1 MNGELSEFVS
11 FQLDHQANNK
21 YLLVMRTTNAFCRKL
36 SSCVFSLLSFGT
48 LQATEIDDIEGLNLA
63 MPLVGTSGIRVI
75 TPTLLELARVNTQA
89 PGGPPDSWNFVDSS
103 GNFSVPTDSYSVSV
117 NEQTVTA
124 TVSGFRRRPLYAP
137 LPSRDL
143 RVDNRVFITLQTPL
157 ANNDAVSV
165 TTTGWEGAT
174 SVPYQ
179 VTMDPLR
186 RNAAIH
192 VNQEGYQ
199 TKSPKKAVIGYYL
212 GNAGEL
218 QVAATTFS
226 IIDSSGQTVYNGNLV
241 AKPDVGYA
249 YTPLPYQ
256 ATRVADFSAL
266 QTPGEYRLLVP
277 GLGTSLSFRIDDGM
291 LLNFVRAYALGL
303 YNQRC
308 GCEVELPYSR
318 HAHVACH
325 TAAASIPSPQTAF
338 PKAWTNIISNNS
350 NPGHSAPR
358 LASEATML
366 YPFVKTGPIDVSG
379 GHHDAGDYSKYTINS
394 AQLIHHLVF
403 AVDSFPAVGAMDNI
417 GIPESGDGKSDLL
430 QEAKFEADFLAKMQ
444 DDDGGFYF
452 LVYPKDR
459 KYEDTVLPENGDP
472 QVVWPKNTSATAASV
487 GALAE
492 IGSSPLFKAQFPVE
506 SALYLQKAKAGWDFL
521 TKAIATYGKD
531 GSYQKLTHYGDIF
544 RHDDELAWAAAAMFA
559 ATGDPVY
566 QTQLM
571 AWFAPG
577 TRDTRRWSWW
587 KLFESYGCAA
597 RTYAFAVR
605 SGRRLPSEMN
615 VPYLAACEA
624 EIVGSGND
632 MLGRA
637 NNCAYG
643 SSFESDSKRQR
654 TAGWYFSSDR
664 AFEMTA
670 AQMISPSA
678 GYEDA
683 VLSNVN
689 FELGCNPVNVS
700 YITGSGQ
707 RQQREI
713 VHQYAKNDKRI
724 LPPSG
729 IPLGNIQGG
738 FSYLSPYT
746 YDLGELCFPRDS
758 ATTAPY
764 PFYDRWG
771 DSFNTTTEF
780 VNPQQ
785 ARSLA
790 SLAYWAAKSSGASQ
804 SWSTT
809 PVSIHGPTTYVPV
822 GQPVT
827 VTLVC
832 PGLDLTKARI
842 TWEASCT
849 EPTVS
854 GTSWTITPVTIGTQ
868 WVEAEVLMPD
878 GRRVA
883 ARYDFS
889 TRFAKGSYEYT
900 PDSDTVALYHF
911 NGDFNDSSGNGR
923 HLTTTGNVQRIST
936 NSGWMEEPYGEV
948 VRFTNIGD
956 TLTLTFADSVICP
969 GTNAATS
976 VPFTLEA
983 WIYPRAYKAYS
994 VGNYPVISLFQ
1005 YWDSSLGVEDGKWNS
1020 PGVCTVM
1027 SGGSSIL
1034 TNAQWKASI
1043 TLGTWQHLRVIRSA
1057 TGELSCWI
1065 NNVCVSTILATP
1077 KYGRT
1082 NDWTFTIGNIDADID
1097 EVRLSRVVR

>member
-1 MNGELSEFVS
+1 MVDKLLRSTFFRLDGVKSKRYFSE
-11 FQLDHQANNK
+11 
-21 YLLVMRTTNAFCRKL
+21 MRTTNRFYLKL
-36 SSCVFSLLSFGT
+36 SSFVFTLLT
-48 LQATEIDDIEGLNLA
+48 LGSAQATEIDDIEGLKLV

-75 TPTLLELARVNTQA
+75 TPTLLELARVNTQP

-103 GNFSVPTDSYSVSV
+103 GVFSVPTDSYTVTV

-157 ANNDAVSV
+157 ANNDVVSV
-165 TTTGWEGAT
+165 STTGWEGST

-186 RNAAIH
+186 RNAAVH
-192 VNQEGYQ
+192 VNQEGYE

-218 QVAATTFS
+218 QVAATNFS
-226 IIDSSGQTVYNGNLV
+226 VINAAGATVFTGNLV
-241 AKPDVGYA
+241 SKPDVGYA

-256 ATRVADFSAL
+256 ATKVADFSAL

-277 GLGTSLSFRIDDGM
+277 GLGTSLPFRIEDGM
-291 LLNFVRAYALGL
+291 LMNFVRAYALGL

-308 GCEVELPYSR
+308 GGAVELPYSR

-325 TAAASIPSPQTAF
+325 TAPASIPSPQADF

-350 NPGHSAPR
+350 NPGHTAPR
-358 LASEATML
+358 LANEASML
-366 YPFVKTGPIDVSG
+366 YPFVKKGSIDVSG

-403 AVDSFPAVGAMDNI
+403 AVDSFPAVGALDNI

-492 IGSSPLFKAQFPVE
+492 IGSSPLFKAQFPE
-506 SALYLQKAKAGWDFL
+506 EAALYLQKARAGWDFL
-521 TKAIATYGKD
+521 ARAIATYGKD

-559 ATGDPVY
+559 ATGDPAY

-605 SGRRLPSEMN
+605 SGRRQASEMN
-615 VPYLAACEA
+615 APYLAACEA

-632 MLGRA
+632 MFGRA

-664 AFEMTA
+664 AFEITT
-670 AQMISPSA
+670 AQMISPNA

-683 VLSNVN
+683 VLSNIN
-689 FELGCNPVNVS
+689 FELGCNPVNIS

-713 VHQYAKNDKRI
+713 VHQYAKNDKRV

-746 YDLGELCFPRDS
+746 YDLGELCFPKDS
-758 ATTAPY
+758 ATNAPY

-785 ARSLA
+785 ARGLA
-790 SLAYWAAKSSGASQ
+790 SLSFWAAKSAGASQ

-809 PVSIHGPTTYVPV
+809 PVSIQGPTTYVPV

-827 VTLVC
+827 VNLVC

-842 TWEASCT
+842 TWEASCA

-854 GTSWTITPVTIGTQ
+854 GASWTITPVTIGTQ

-883 ARYDFS
+883 ARHDFS
-889 TRFAKGSYEYT
+889 TRFAKGSYEHK

-911 NGDFNDSSGNGR
+911 NGDFNDSSISPSPGMSSGFR
-923 HLTTTGNVQRIST
+923 RIPA
-936 NSGWMEEPYGEV
+936 GWRSRS
-948 VRFTNIGD
+948 VR
-956 TLTLTFADSVICP
+956 SRVSP
-969 GTNAATS
+969 TS
-976 VPFTLEA
+976 VTLC
-983 WIYPRAYKAYS
+983 P
-994 VGNYPVISLFQ
+994 
-1005 YWDSSLGVEDGKWNS
+1005 
-1020 PGVCTVM
+1020 
-1027 SGGSSIL
+1027 
-1034 TNAQWKASI
+1034 
-1043 TLGTWQHLRVIRSA
+1043 
-1057 TGELSCWI
+1057 
-1065 NNVCVSTILATP
+1065 
-1077 KYGRT
+1077 
-1082 NDWTFTIGNIDADID
+1082 
-1097 EVRLSRVVR
+1097 